1 MKPVIGVL
9 MGGMSTERQISLES
23 GRAVLAALL
32 ERGHR
37 AVPVDVGPGLAATLL
52 DARVDVAWIALH
64 GRFGED
70 GCVQGLLEVMGI
82 PYTGSGVQASA
93 IAMDKLATKRA
104 VAGCTEIVMAADVV
118 VRRGEP
124 LPAELPLPAV
134 VKPAVGGSSIGI
146 AVVRTQAERDRA
158 VAAALELDGIVLVEA
173 FVEGLEITVAV
184 LDGVPLPVVAIQPVD
199 GWFDLDAK
207 YTKGKTVYT
216 VPAPIPAGAAAKAQ
230 AAAVAAYR
238 QIGCQGL
245 SRADF
250 ILPAGPDVDP
260 IFLEINTLP
269 GMTPTSLSPMAAGE
283 VGIGF
288 NELCERIL
296 KGAHRMPFEVE
307 PA

>member
-9 MGGMSTERQISLES
+9 MGGMSTERQVSLQS
-23 GRAVLAALL
+23 GQAVLAALV

-37 AVPVDVGPGLAATLL
+37 AVAVDVGPNLAATLI
-52 DARVDVAWIALH
+52 DAAVDVAWIALH

-93 IAMDKLATKRA
+93 VAMDKLATKRA
-104 VAGCTEIVMAADVV
+104 VQGCAEIVMAPDVV

-124 LPAELPLPAV
+124 VPAELPLPAV

-146 AVVRTQAERDRA
+146 AVVRTEAERDRA
-158 VAAALELDGIVLVEA
+158 VEAALELDGIALVEA

-184 LDGVPLPVVAIQPVD
+184 LDGAPLPVVAIQPVD

-216 VPAPIPAGAAAKAQ
+216 VPAPISAEAAAKAQ

-250 ILPAGPDVDP
+250 ILPAGPDADP
-260 IFLEINTLP
+260 VFLEINTLP

-283 VGIGF
+283 VGISF
-288 NELCERIL
+288 SELCERIL
-296 KGAHRMPFEVE
+296 SGAHRVPFEVE
-307 PA
+307 PS